1 MDKLKIVKVGG
12 NVIDND
18 AALSRF
24 LTDFAGLVGPKILVH
39 GGGKLATQ
47 MAEQLGLPQ
56 TLVHGRRV
64 TDADTLRIAVMVY
77 AGWINK
83 RIVAGLQAAHC
94 SALGLCGADGNAL
107 RAVKRPIAD
116 IDYGWVG
123 DITPEGVNAAWLQTL
138 LEQGLTPVFSAVT
151 HDGKGHLLNTNADT
165 IAATLAVAMS
175 RLLPTDLLLCFEK
188 KGVLRDVNDPNSLLP
203 RISQAE
209 WAPLKQSGIVHS
221 GMLPKLDNAFSAVRQ
236 GVASVRILWS
246 GDLSQVEGGNPG
258 TLLL

>member
-1 MDKLKIVKVGG
+1 MATLKIVKIGG
-12 NVIDND
+12 NVIDD
-18 AALSRF
+18 EAALSRF
-24 LTDFAGLVGPKILVH
+24 LTDFAALSGPKILVH

-56 TLVHGRRV
+56 TLLHGRRV

-83 RIVAGLQAAHC
+83 RIVAGLQAVHC
-94 SALGLCGADGNAL
+94 SALGLCGADGNVL
-107 RAVKRPIAD
+107 RAVKRPVAD

-123 DITPEGVNAAWLQTL
+123 DITPEGVNATWLQVIL
-138 LEQGLTPVFSAVT
+138 DQGFTPVFSAVT

-165 IAATLAVAMS
+165 IAATLAVAMG
-175 RLLPTDLLLCFEK
+175 RQRPTDLLLCFEK

-203 RISQAE
+203 SIASAE
-209 WAPLKQSGIVHS
+209 WPPLKESGLVHS
-221 GMLPKLDNAFSAVRQ
+221 GMLPKLDNAFNAVRQ

-246 GDLSQVEGGNPG
+246 GDLSQVEGGSPG
-258 TLLL
+258 TLLY

>member
-1 MDKLKIVKVGG
+1 MATLKIVKIGG
-12 NVIDND
+12 NVIDD
-18 AALSRF
+18 EAALSRF
-24 LTDFAGLVGPKILVH
+24 LADFAALGGPKILVH

-56 TLVHGRRV
+56 TLLHGRRV

-94 SALGLCGADGNAL
+94 SALGLCGADANVL
-107 RAVKRPIAD
+107 RAVKRPVAD

-123 DITPEGVNAAWLQTL
+123 DITPEGVNAAWLQTML
-138 LEQGLTPVFSAVT
+138 DLGLTPVFSAVT

-175 RLLPTDLLLCFEK
+175 RQRPTDLLLCFEK
-188 KGVLRDVNDPNSLLP
+188 KGVLRDVNDPNSLLSS
-203 RISQAE
+203 IASAE
-209 WAPLKQSGIVHS
+209 WPSLKQSGLVHS
-221 GMLPKLDNAFSAVRQ
+221 GMLPKLDNAFNAVRQ
-236 GVASVRILWS
+236 GVSSVRILWS
-246 GDLSQVEGGNPG
+246 GDLRQVEGGSPG
-258 TLLL
+258 TLLY